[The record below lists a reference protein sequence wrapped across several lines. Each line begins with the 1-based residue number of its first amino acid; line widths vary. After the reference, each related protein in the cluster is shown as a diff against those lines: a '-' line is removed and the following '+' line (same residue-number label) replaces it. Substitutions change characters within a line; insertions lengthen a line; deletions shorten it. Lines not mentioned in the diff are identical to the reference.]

1 MKIEKLVQD
10 WRSLNK
16 FLWTLMRRADISTE
30 DVLVSRIVRS
40 SLRQVEVPVGFE
52 FLPFG
57 VSCTDPEEMVS
68 ALHQAV
74 SQVGLD
80 GFNGSWQAK
89 NDTGETQFARAF
101 WRFCL
106 KVAKTEPA
114 ICMVLSGLP
123 KRAVKVLAEDEFD
136 FLALEVFLSIYR
148 PKYQVQGANLTLMRE
163 FRDPV
168 QDALAD
174 WLLAEEMN
182 DADRIVRARSRFL
195 RWAFSGDNF
204 CDLATSTVVN
214 FQASAHEIDS
224 TFDAWNSIG
233 VGQESSFRLLTFLT
247 GASRAENRRRWRSVA
262 HPCKKEGSFQFPN
275 GGAGEEVACV
285 FERLMGRGVLMGLNA
300 VDLMRILPVVAV
312 LAFLIAG
319 IPFDESRIGCMTG
332 LLEKKYRRCFEEIR
346 VRSLSSESLVGS
358 PQRVMVEESPC
369 AIGCG

>member
-1 MKIEKLVQD
+1 MKVGKLVQD
-10 WRSLNK
+10 WKVLNRSH
-16 FLWTLMRRADISTE
+16 WTLMQRADISTE
-30 DVLVSRIVRS
+30 DVIVSRLVRS
-40 SLRQVEVPVGFE
+40 CLRQGAIPLGFE

-57 VSCTDPEEMVS
+57 VCCTDPEEMAA
-68 ALHQAV
+68 ALHRAV
-74 SQVGLD
+74 SLVGLD
-80 GFNGSWQAK
+80 HFNGGWSK
-89 NDTGETQFARAF
+89 PDTGETRFARAF
-101 WRFCL
+101 WRFWL

-114 ICMVLSGLP
+114 VCMVLSGLP
-123 KRAVKVLAEDEFD
+123 KEAVKVLAEDEFD
-136 FLALEVFLSIYR
+136 FLALEVFLSLYR
-148 PKYQVQGANLTLMRE
+148 SKFIVQGANLTLMRE

-204 CDLATSTVVN
+204 SDLATSTVVN
-214 FQASAHEIDS
+214 FQASTHEINS
-224 TFDAWNSIG
+224 TFDSWNSIG

-285 FERLMGRGVLMGLNA
+285 FEKLMGRGVLMGLNA

-312 LAFLIAG
+312 WAFLIAG

-358 PQRVMVEESPC
+358 PQRVMVEERRC

>member
-1 MKIEKLVQD
+1 MQ
-10 WRSLNK
+10 
-16 FLWTLMRRADISTE
+16 RADISTE

-40 SLRQVEVPVGFE
+40 SLRQGGVPVGFE

-57 VSCTDPEEMVS
+57 VSCTDQEEMVS

-74 SQVGLD
+74 LQVGLAH
-80 GFNGSWQAK
+80 FNGSWQAK

-101 WRFCL
+101 WRFWL
-106 KVAKTEPA
+106 KVAKTDPA

-123 KRAVKVLAEDEFD
+123 KEAVKVLAEDDFD

-148 PKYQVQGANLTLMRE
+148 PKYLVQGANLTLMRE

-182 DADRIVRARSRFL
+182 DRSRIVQARSRFL
-195 RWAFSGDNF
+195 RWAFSGDNL

-214 FQASAHEIDS
+214 FQASTHEIDS
-224 TFDAWNSIG
+224 TFDSWNSIG

-275 GGAGEEVACV
+275 GGAGDEVACV
-285 FERLMGRGVLMGLNA
+285 FEKLMGRGVLMGLNA

-319 IPFDESRIGCMTG
+319 IPFDESRIGCMTS

-358 PQRVMVEESPC
+358 PQRVMVEGSLC

>member
-1 MKIEKLVQD
+1 MKVGKLVQD
-10 WRSLNK
+10 WKVLNRS
-16 FLWTLMRRADISTE
+16 LWTLMQRADISTE
-30 DVLVSRIVRS
+30 DVLVSRLVRS
-40 SLRQVEVPVGFE
+40 CLRQGTVPVGFE
-52 FLPFG
+52 FLPFS
-57 VSCTDPEEMVS
+57 VSCTDQEEMVS

-74 SQVGLD
+74 SRVGLD
-80 GFNGSWQAK
+80 HFNGSWQAIT
-89 NDTGETQFARAF
+89 DTADTRFARAF
-101 WRFCL
+101 WRFWL

-114 ICMVLSGLP
+114 VCMVLSGLP
-123 KRAVKVLAEDEFD
+123 KEAVKVLAEDEFD
-136 FLALEVFLSIYR
+136 FLALEVFLSLHRSKFI
-148 PKYQVQGANLTLMRE
+148 VQGANLTLMRE

-285 FERLMGRGVLMGLNA
+285 FERFMGRGVLMGLNA

-358 PQRVMVEESPC
+358 PQRVMVEERRC